1 MSFYFLESSSVDP
14 HFNLALEQYVF
25 EQLPKESSY
34 FMLWQNGNS
43 IIVGKNQNT
52 IAEINNEYVKA
63 HGINVVRRLSGGGAV
78 YHDLG
83 NINFTFIMD
92 AEKTETL
99 NFQAFIIPVVKTLQK
114 LGVTAEQNGR
124 NDITIDG
131 KKFSGNAQ
139 YYRRGRVMHHGTI
152 LFDSD
157 LSVVAQALKVSK
169 DKIESK
175 GVKSIQSRV
184 TNVREYLKDDI
195 SLQEFKNILKT
206 YMFENEPLEEYP
218 LTEEDIKCIEKIQKE
233 RYDTWEWNYGYSP
246 KYSIVKSRRVENCGS
261 IEVNM
266 NVENG
271 IIKNFKT
278 FGDYFGSG
286 DTGEIA
292 EKLIGRKLEESE
304 LFQALSGLN
313 IGYYYNN
320 LTLEEFIKIILQ

>member
-1 MSFYFLESSSVDP
+1 MSFYFLESPSVDP
-14 HFNLALEQYVF
+14 HFNLALEEYVF
-25 EQLPKESSY
+25 EQLPKENSY
-34 FMLWQNGNS
+34 FMLWQNDNS

-52 IAEINNEYVKA
+52 IEEINTEYVKA

-92 AEKTETL
+92 AEKTGTL

-114 LGVTAEQNGR
+114 LGIAAEQNGR

-131 KKFSGNAQ
+131 RKFSGNAQ

-157 LSVVAQALKVSK
+157 LSVVAQALNVSK

-175 GVKSIQSRV
+175 GVKSVQSRV

-206 YMFENEPLEEYP
+206 YMLEDETLEEYS
-218 LTEEDIKCIEKIQKE
+218 LTEDDLNCVEKIQKE

-246 KYSIVKSRRVENCGS
+246 KYSIIKSRRVENCGT
-261 IEVNM
+261 IKVNM

-271 IIKNFKT
+271 VIKNFKT

-286 DTGEIA
+286 DTSEIA
-292 EKLIGRKLEESE
+292 EMLIGRKLEEAE
-304 LFQALSGLN
+304 LSQTLSGVN

-320 LTLEEFIKIILQ
+320 LTPEEFIKIILQ